1 MVSEGVLVCLQLLKL
16 FLLPAANA
24 SNGLGSSTADQMTS
38 FASMLQA
45 KQLAINQLRAHVDRY
60 ESEYKTKRE
69 DVRTGRQELEEMKRR
84 FERKRQE
91 AKAFADRIEA
101 KRQEAERL
109 RELGADAARS
119 PGLSNATTAAPAF
132 SSSDVEVMSV
142 PQFDWGSQ
150 SKKNEGFSGGSAA
163 PSAGSNRQPSSLQ
176 TKFKYQCIYEF
187 EARNKDEISIKPG
200 DIIMVDTSAAS
211 EPEWLSGEVNGKVGW
226 FPQGYAELIDE
237 NGDSA
242 MAVVDNEPKPLDAA
256 WGAASVDNTA
266 EVAAAEE
273 AAAASVSAAAAPADS
288 SFTATA
294 SANTTTLKTARALYD
309 WTSTE
314 QGHLN
319 FTTGELIRIT
329 EYQDTWYYGELV
341 SGAAAGWFPES
352 YVEIVAGDAA
362 SAADQ
367 PPSYYVGLYAFE
379 SQEKGDLEFGE
390 GELVLVEKKDGEWW
404 TGVIVDRATGQPNE
418 ARRGIFPS
426 NFVGPATA
434 ADIPL
439 VGCFVLNH
447 FHLY

>member
-1 MVSEGVLVCLQLLKL
+1 
-16 FLLPAANA
+16 
-24 SNGLGSSTADQMTS
+24 MTS
-38 FASMLQA
+38 FGSMLQA
-45 KQLAINQLRAHVDRY
+45 KQLAINQLRAHLERY
-60 ESEYKTKRE
+60 ESEFKTKRE

-91 AKAFADRIEA
+91 AKSFADRIEA

-109 RELGADAARS
+109 REMGADGASAGTNRAMA
-119 PGLSNATTAAPAF
+119 NATTAAPVFA
-132 SSSDVEVMSV
+132 SSDVEVMSV
-142 PQFDWGSQ
+142 PQFDWAN
-150 SKKNEGFSGGSAA
+150 SKKTTSFSDSTTTSGG
-163 PSAGSNRQPSSLQ
+163 GGGGTKQPQ

-187 EARNKDEISIKPG
+187 EARNKDEITIKPG

-211 EPEWLSGEVNGKVGW
+211 EPEWLSGEVNGRVGW
-226 FPQGYAELIDE
+226 FPQGYAEMIDE

-256 WGAASVDNTA
+256 WGAAGVDNSA
-266 EVAAAEE
+266 EVDAATAAAET
-273 AAAASVSAAAAPADS
+273 AAAAAVAATSAAADS

-329 EYQDTWYYGELV
+329 EYQDTWYYGELANG
-341 SGAAAGWFPES
+341 SAAGWFPES
-352 YVEIVAGDAA
+352 YVEIVSGGG
-362 SAADQ
+362 SAAAAAGAGSTGEQ
-367 PPSYYVGLYAFE
+367 NYYVGLYAFE
-379 SQEKGDLEFGE
+379 SPEKGDLEFVE

-404 TGVIVDRATGQPNE
+404 TGVIVDRSTGLPNE
-418 ARRGIFPS
+418 SRRGIFPS

-434 ADIPL
+434 ADIPKVNFL
-439 VGCFVLNH
+439 T
-447 FHLY
+447 

>member
-1 MVSEGVLVCLQLLKL
+1 
-16 FLLPAANA
+16 
-24 SNGLGSSTADQMTS
+24 
-38 FASMLQA
+38 MLQA
-45 KQLAINQLRAHVDRY
+45 KQLAINQLRAHLERY

-69 DVRTGRQELEEMKRR
+69 DVRTGRQELDEMKRR

-91 AKAFADRIEA
+91 AKSFADRIEA

-109 RELGADAARS
+109 REMGADAAAAAAGTNRAMA
-119 PGLSNATTAAPAF
+119 NATTAAPAF
-132 SSSDVEVMSV
+132 VTSDVEVMSV
-142 PQFDWGSQ
+142 PQFDWAN
-150 SKKNEGFSGGSAA
+150 SKKTTSFSDSMSA
-163 PSAGSNRQPSSLQ
+163 SASGAKQPQ

-187 EARNKDEISIKPG
+187 EARNKDEITIKPG

-256 WGAASVDNTA
+256 WGAASVDNSA
-266 EVAAAEE
+266 EVDAATAAAET
-273 AAAASVSAAAAPADS
+273 AAAAVAATSGGGADS

-294 SANTTTLKTARALYD
+294 SANTATLKTARALYD

-341 SGAAAGWFPES
+341 NGSASGWFPES
-352 YVEIVAGDAA
+352 YVEIVSGGEAVAGA
-362 SAADQ
+362 STDQ
-367 PPSYYVGLYAFE
+367 NYYVGLYAFE

-390 GELVLVEKKDGEWW
+390 GELVLVEKKEGEWW
-404 TGVIVDRATGQPNE
+404 TGVILDRSTGRPNE

-434 ADIPL
+434 ADIPS
-439 VGCFVLNH
+439 VSYF
-447 FHLY
+447 